1 MHRRNLA
8 DRKIDVADS
17 NNLES
22 ESVSER
28 VMLERSDSYNYND
41 D

>member
-8 DRKIDVADS
+8 DRKIDVSDS
-17 NNLES
+17 NHMES